1 MLQATALAVML
12 LSVFSALFAV
22 LLLVKYFVVGGVFW
36 VAGDHLNDILLV
48 LANNFGTAGP
58 LIFVVLMAASL
69 FTLGAWLGR
78 REDRKQ
84 VAETGTLDLRRNVSG
99 MSRVE
104 WWRSAAILATP
115 AVILAVVVAV
125 YLLTKASPT

>member
-1 MLQATALAVML
+1 ML
-12 LSVFSALFAV
+12 LGVFVALFAV
-22 LLLVKYFVVGGVFW
+22 LLFVKYVVVGGVFW
-36 VAGDHLNDILLV
+36 VAGGWLDDILLR

-58 LIFVVLMAASL
+58 LIFVAFMSVSL

-78 REDRKQ
+78 REDRNQ
-84 VAETGTLDLRRNVSG
+84 VAETGTLDLQCNVSG